1 MKKGPRPGENDKVR
15 SADKQEKQPM
25 NISLIIAHP
34 DRKSFNAAIARCCHE
49 TLVAN
54 GHTVYFHDLYA
65 EKFDA
70 ILPVNEILR
79 TAELP
84 PVLKKHCDEIASA
97 DGIIVVHPNWWG
109 QPPAILK
116 GWIDRV
122 LRPGIAYEFIE
133 GDAGEGVPCGL
144 LKAKAALVFNTSNTE
159 SGREMQVFKDPLETI
174 WKNCIFGLCGVPDVF
189 RRMFNIVVTSSEA
202 QRQQWL
208 AEVSEIVDTYFP
220 ASLA

>member
-34 DRKSFNAAIARCCHE
+34 DRKSFSAAIARCCHE

-54 GHTVYFHDLYA
+54 GHVVYFHDLYA

-84 PVLKKHCDEIASA
+84 PVLKK
-97 DGIIVVHPNWWG
+97 
-109 QPPAILK
+109 
-116 GWIDRV
+116 
-122 LRPGIAYEFIE
+122 
-133 GDAGEGVPCGL
+133 
-144 LKAKAALVFNTSNTE
+144 AL
-159 SGREMQVFKDPLETI
+159 
-174 WKNCIFGLCGVPDVF
+174 
-189 RRMFNIVVTSSEA
+189 
-202 QRQQWL
+202 
-208 AEVSEIVDTYFP
+208 
-220 ASLA
+220 